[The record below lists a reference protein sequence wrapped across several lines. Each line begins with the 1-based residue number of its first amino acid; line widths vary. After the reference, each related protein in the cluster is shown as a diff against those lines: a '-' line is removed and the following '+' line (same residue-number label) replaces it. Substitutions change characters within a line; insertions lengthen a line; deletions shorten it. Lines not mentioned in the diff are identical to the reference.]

1 MVIEIHEIIRTI
13 EGIETDEIVGMEGPI
28 TEMTDE
34 ITAIGEAAMIEIEIE
49 AIVEIITVE
58 TEG

>member
-34 ITAIGEAAMIEIEIE
+34 ITEIGETAMIEIEIE